1 MANALLHKAPGR
13 LRRLWTGCS
22 LALVLLFLFMLCLI
36 AEAAVTH
43 LFRNTAPK
51 AFSLF
56 YLVLPWAC
64 LLLCAL
70 YLGKH
75 PISPRRFALA
85 LFLLSLVAKGTVAL
99 LLQTPPES
107 DFYLL
112 YYAAKELA
120 GGNNILNTTQYFQ
133 YWAYQSGF
141 VAWMAFFIRFF
152 HAGLPF
158 FLVMNAVAVSA
169 TNVLLYCLCR
179 RFASHRA
186 AALAALI
193 YLCYPAAYFM
203 VPVLTNQIM
212 AELFLTAA
220 LWMFLS
226 PQAEG
231 KKPYRACLGAGSL
244 LAVSN
249 LFRPMA
255 VVVLLAVLGGTL
267 LYTAAS
273 RQSLRVCACSCLLFL
288 TGYLAVTKGAS
299 LLVCVSG
306 LNANGL
312 SNQLPAWKFV
322 LGLNRTSLGQ
332 YSSLDAA
339 TVFASEDPAAAA
351 QALLRERLSAYSVP
365 ELLRLFRDKLDMM
378 WGSFEDSSWAFTQQV
393 MDRLQSR
400 GLDGFVQ
407 YWINKWCRLGVG
419 LYTAVLAM
427 AGLGAWAGRRKPSL
441 SAILILAA
449 GFYFG
454 AHLLIEIQ
462 VRYRSTMLL
471 FLLPLTACGIDAAAE
486 QIPRLWASLRKQPV
500 SLL

>member
-1 MANALLHKAPGR
+1 MANTLLHKAPGR
-13 LRRLWTGCS
+13 LWRLRTDCS

-36 AEAAVTH
+36 AVAAVTH
-43 LFRNTAPK
+43 LFRNTAPR
-51 AFSLF
+51 AFSIL
-56 YLVLPWAC
+56 YLALPWAC
-64 LLLCAL
+64 ALAYTL

-75 PISPRRFALA
+75 IPRPRRFIPA
-85 LFLLSLVAKGTVAL
+85 LFLLSLITKGAVAL

-112 YYAAKELA
+112 YHAAQELA
-120 GGNNILNTTQYFQ
+120 AGSNILNTTQYFQ

-220 LWMFLS
+220 LCLFLS
-226 PQAEG
+226 PQRVRSKLYAN
-231 KKPYRACLGAGSL
+231 RLGAGVL

-255 VVVLLAVLGGTL
+255 VVVLAAVLGGVL
-267 LYTAAS
+267 LCMAS
-273 RQSLRVCACSCLLFL
+273 GRERRAWALSGLLFCA
-288 TGYLAVTKGAS
+288 GYFAVTKVAS
-299 LLVCVSG
+299 LLVCASG
-306 LNANGL
+306 LNTNGL

-322 LGLNRTSLGQ
+322 LGFNDTSSGR

-339 TVFASEDPAAAA
+339 AVFSSGDPEEAARS
-351 QALLRERLSAYSVP
+351 LLRTRLSAYDLP
-365 ELLRLFRDKLDMM
+365 RLLRLFGDKLTIM
-378 WGSFEDSSWAFTQQV
+378 WGYFEDSSWALTPRV
-393 MDRLQSR
+393 MDRLQGL
-400 GLDGFVQ
+400 GLDGFIQ
-407 YWINKWCRLGVG
+407 YWADKWCRLGVG
-419 LYTAVLAM
+419 FYTAILAL
-427 AGLGAWAGRRKPSL
+427 AGLGAWTSRRKAGLFS
-441 SAILILAA
+441 ILILAA
-449 GFYFG
+449 GLNFG
-454 AHLLIEIQ
+454 THLLIEIQ

-471 FLLPLTACGIDAAAE
+471 FLLPLTACGIDAATE
-486 QIPRLWASLRKQPV
+486 QIPRLRNSLRWDAV

>member
-1 MANALLHKAPGR
+1 MSEIPCGR
-13 LRRLWTGCS
+13 TPRLCQKRSSPCFTGLAVLFCAM
-22 LALVLLFLFMLCLI
+22 LALI
-36 AEAAVTH
+36 TAAAAAH

-51 AFSLF
+51 AFSVF
-56 YLVLPWAC
+56 YLVLPWAW

-75 PISPRRFALA
+75 PLSPRRFALA
-85 LFLLSLVAKGTVAL
+85 LFLLSLITKGAAAL
-99 LLQTPPES
+99 LLRTPPES

-120 GGNNILNTTQYFQ
+120 GGNNMLNTTPYFQ

-158 FLVMNAVAVSA
+158 FLLMNAVAVSA

-203 VPVLTNQIM
+203 VPVLTNQLM

-220 LWMFLS
+220 LWVFLS

-231 KKPYRACLGAGSL
+231 KKLYGARLGAGVL

-267 LYTAAS
+267 LYTASS
-273 RQSLRVCACSCLLFL
+273 RQSLRVCACSCLLFCA
-288 TGYLAVTKGAS
+288 GYAAVTQGAS

-312 SNQLPAWKFV
+312 SNQLAAWKFV
-322 LGLNRTSLGQ
+322 LGLNRTSLGR
-332 YSSLDAA
+332 YSSLDAV

-351 QALLRERLSAYSVP
+351 QALVRERLSAYSVP
-365 ELLRLFRDKLDMM
+365 ELLRLFWDKLAIM
-378 WGSFEDSSWAFTQQV
+378 WGSFEDSSWALTQRV
-393 MDRLQSR
+393 MDRLQSW
-400 GLDGFVQ
+400 GLDGFVR
-407 YWINKWCRLGVG
+407 YWTDKWCRLGAG
-419 LYTAVLAM
+419 FYTALLAL
-427 AGLGAWAGRRKPSL
+427 AGLGAWAKSRRPSL

-449 GFYFG
+449 GLYFG

-471 FLLPLTACGIDAAAE
+471 FLLPLTACGTDAAAE
-486 QIPRLWASLRKQPV
+486 QIPRLWGFLRKETVFP
-500 SLL
+500 L